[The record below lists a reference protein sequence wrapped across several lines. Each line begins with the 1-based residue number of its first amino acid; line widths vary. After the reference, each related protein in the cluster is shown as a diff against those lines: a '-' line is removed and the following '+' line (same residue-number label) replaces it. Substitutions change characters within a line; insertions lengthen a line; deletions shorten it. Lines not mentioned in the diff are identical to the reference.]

1 VAESP
6 PAPEAAR
13 TLPVAV
19 FDSGVG
25 GLTVLHECLVSLPH
39 EDFVYLGDTARF
51 PYGDRSQPELRSFA
65 LELGE
70 RLIAGG
76 AKLLVVA
83 CNAAT
88 AAALPTLRERLADSV
103 PVVGVVTPESRLAAH
118 ATRSGHVGL
127 LATPATVAS
136 GAYVRALARAAPGA
150 TLHQVA
156 CPELASLIQAGGEID
171 ERVVDE
177 VERSC
182 APLREAGV
190 DTVILGCTH
199 YPLVRP
205 IIQRA
210 LGRGVAIVF
219 SGEAIADEVERELTE
234 RGLQNDLDRRGG
246 YRFLCSGDPA
256 TFRRLGT
263 RFLQLPIA
271 DVRRLEVDTHAHAAA
286 YQPGEEA
293 PAA

>member
-1 VAESP
+1 
-6 PAPEAAR
+6 
-13 TLPVAV
+13 
-19 FDSGVG
+19 
-25 GLTVLHECLVSLPH
+25 
-39 EDFVYLGDTARF
+39 
-51 PYGDRSQPELRSFA
+51 
-65 LELGE
+65 
-70 RLIAGG
+70 
-76 AKLLVVA
+76 
-83 CNAAT
+83 
-88 AAALPTLRERLADSV
+88 
-103 PVVGVVTPESRLAAH
+103 
-118 ATRSGHVGL
+118 
-127 LATPATVAS
+127 
-136 GAYVRALARAAPGA
+136 
-150 TLHQVA
+150 
-156 CPELASLIQAGGEID
+156 
-171 ERVVDE
+171 
-177 VERSC
+177 
-182 APLREAGV
+182 
-190 DTVILGCTH
+190 VILGCTH